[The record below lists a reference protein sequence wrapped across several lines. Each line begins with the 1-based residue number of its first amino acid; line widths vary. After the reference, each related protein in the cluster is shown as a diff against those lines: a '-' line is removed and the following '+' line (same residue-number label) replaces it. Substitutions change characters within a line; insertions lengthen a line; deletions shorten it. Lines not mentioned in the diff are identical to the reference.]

1 MGGEPDRQL
10 TSKTAREKVMGS
22 TTLDRVQ
29 EAVAAFEAGERT
41 LASLEGFIG
50 ALLRSEVVTPADASV
65 VLRSA
70 VVRGTL
76 PADLLRRLHL
86 APSIDPPAVV
96 ESRTPTVSPAPARV
110 AAETMFRPAQ
120 AAAPTMAPTPSEDR
134 SSTGSSWV
142 APDVRPSGT
151 DIGVGARLGGRY
163 LLERVLG
170 EGGMGVV
177 YLASD
182 EEVKGE
188 FFAIKV
194 LKPAIREYPEAL
206 ALLREEVRRTRALG
220 HPNIVGVYSLNS
232 DRTNVYMI
240 MEYLEGKTLSALI
253 DEAFGRG
260 MPFIRAWPLIH
271 DMCAA
276 LAYAHDQSVIHS
288 DIKTSNVFVTTTGKA
303 KLLDFGI
310 ARAARGR
317 RNRANTAGLGALT
330 PTYASCEMLE
340 GRDPDARDDIY
351 SLACVIYEMLSGRHP
366 FSDRTAVEARTD
378 KRIPA
383 PLQSL
388 SRSQNA
394 ALARALAFD
403 REERTA
409 SVEALL
415 AGLSPAGSGG
425 AHAAADESSKASRQR
440 VLLFAGGVLAVGMVA
455 IGLFVAW
462 PHLPA
467 ASNKEKA
474 APVQAQNA
482 VSQLMVRIEA
492 SRRKIDDGA
501 RDARSLVN
509 RSTDRINLARNNGER
524 EALRKQLA
532 EAQAAADTAQTVNEI
547 AEKGV
552 FSVDKLAALREKQ
565 RSGEVALQAGR
576 FDEAAQTLA
585 EARRAGDDVIA
596 AAAALPAAVGDQR
609 ELASLFERAR
619 ATIQANHGDPDAAL
633 ANARATANQ
642 AANALSGGDAVS
654 ARKLFATA
662 KANVTQNVQGFLDRV
677 IASLGAVA
685 QKRMADN
692 DLDGAQETISQAEA
706 LEKLKVQFH

>member
-1 MGGEPDRQL
+1 
-10 TSKTAREKVMGS
+10 MGS

-29 EAVAAFEAGERT
+29 EAVAAFEAGEKT

-50 ALLRSEVVTPADASV
+50 ALLRSEVVTPADASAA
-65 VLRSA
+65 LRSA
-70 VVRGTL
+70 VARGTL

-86 APSIDPPAVV
+86 APAVDPPAVA
-96 ESRTPTVSPAPARV
+96 EARTPTAGPAPARV
-110 AAETMFRPAQ
+110 AAETMFRAAP
-120 AAAPTMAPTPSEDR
+120 AAPTIGPMPTDR

-142 APDVRPSGT
+142 DPDLRPASTEIAVGT
-151 DIGVGARLGGRY
+151 RLGGRY

-170 EGGMGVV
+170 HGGMGVV

-182 EEVKGE
+182 QEVKGE

-206 ALLREEVRRTRALG
+206 DLLREEVRRTRALG

-260 MPFIRAWPLIH
+260 MPFMRAWPLID

-276 LAYAHDQSVIHS
+276 LAYAHDQNVIHS
-288 DIKTSNVFVTTTGKA
+288 DIKTSNVFVTTGGKA

-366 FSDRTAVEARTD
+366 FSDHTAVEARTE
-378 KRIPA
+378 KRSPA
-383 PLQSL
+383 LLESL

-403 REERTA
+403 REQRTA

-425 AHAAADESSKASRQR
+425 GRAAADGGPKASRR
-440 VLLFAGGVLAVGMVA
+440 RLLLTAGGVLVGILA
-455 IGLFVAW
+455 IGLFFAW
-462 PHLPA
+462 PRLFPTDSVKPRTA
-467 ASNKEKA
+467 A
-474 APVQAQNA
+474 VQQQTA

-492 SRRKIDDGA
+492 SRRKIDDRV
-501 RDARSLVN
+501 RDARSLVD
-509 RSTDRINLARNNGER
+509 RLTDRINLARNNGEQ
-524 EALRKQLA
+524 ETLRKQLA

-547 AEKGV
+547 AEKGIFTV
-552 FSVDKLAALREKQ
+552 ENLAALREKQ
-565 RSGEVALQAGR
+565 RSGEDALQAGR
-576 FDEAAQTLA
+576 FDEAAQALA
-585 EARRAGDDVIA
+585 EARRTGDNVIA
-596 AAAALPAAVGDQR
+596 AADALPAAVADQR
-609 ELASLFERAR
+609 ELAALLERAR
-619 ATIQANHGDPDAAL
+619 TTIEASRGDPDAAL
-633 ANARATANQ
+633 ANARATATQ
-642 AANALSGGDAVS
+642 AAQALSGGDAVG

-662 KANVTQNVQGFLDRV
+662 TANVNQDVQAFLDRV
-677 IASLGAVA
+677 IASFGAIA
-685 QKRMADN
+685 QKKMADN
-692 DLDGAQETISQAEA
+692 DLDVAQEAISQAEA
-706 LEKLKVQFH
+706 LQKLKVEFH

>member
-1 MGGEPDRQL
+1 
-10 TSKTAREKVMGS
+10 MGS

-29 EAVAAFEAGERT
+29 QAVAAFEAGEKT
-41 LASLEGFIG
+41 LSALEGFIG
-50 ALLRSEVVTPADASV
+50 AMLRSEVVTPEDASAA
-65 VLRSA
+65 LRGA
-70 VVRGTL
+70 VARGTL

-86 APSIDPPAVV
+86 TPAVDAPAAP
-96 ESRTPTVSPAPARV
+96 ETPTPTASPAPAR
-110 AAETMFRPAQ
+110 AAAQTMFRAGQ
-120 AAAPTMAPTPSEDR
+120 AAAPTIGPMPSDR
-134 SSTGSSWV
+134 SSTGSTWT
-142 APDVRPSGT
+142 APDLRPSTT
-151 DIGVGARLGGRY
+151 DIAVGTQLGGRY

-182 EEVKGE
+182 LEVKGE
-188 FFAIKV
+188 YFAIKV
-194 LKPAIREYPEAL
+194 LKAAIREYPEAL
-206 ALLREEVRRTRALG
+206 GLLREEVRRTRALG

-260 MPFIRAWPLIH
+260 MPFMRAWPLID

-288 DIKTSNVFVTTTGKA
+288 DIKTSNVFITTGGKA

-366 FSDRTAVEARTD
+366 FSDHTAVEAREE
-378 KRIPA
+378 KRNPA
-383 PLQSL
+383 PLESL

-403 REERTA
+403 RAQRTA
-409 SVEALL
+409 SVESLL
-415 AGLSPAGSGG
+415 AGLSPTGAGG
-425 AHAAADESSKASRQR
+425 ADAAADDNPTASRKR
-440 VLLFAGGVLAVGMVA
+440 IMLLAGGALVVGVAAVG
-455 IGLFVAW
+455 LYLAW
-462 PHLPA
+462 PQLFPT
-467 ASNKEKA
+467 ASVKEKA
-474 APVQAQNA
+474 AAVQAQTA

-492 SRRKIDDGA
+492 SRRKIDDRV
-501 RDARSLVN
+501 RDARSSVDRL
-509 RSTDRINLARNNGER
+509 TDRLNLARNNTEQ
-524 EALRKQLA
+524 EALRKQLT
-532 EAQAAADTAQTVNEI
+532 EAQAAADSAQTVNEI

-552 FSVDKLAALREKQ
+552 FSVENLAALREKQ

-576 FDEAAQTLA
+576 FDEAAQALLD
-585 EARRAGDDVIA
+585 ARRTGDNVIA
-596 AAAALPAAVGDQR
+596 AADALPAAVADQR
-609 ELASLFERAR
+609 ELAALLERAR
-619 ATIQANHGDPDAAL
+619 AMIEASHGDPDAAL
-633 ANARATANQ
+633 ASARATTNQ
-642 AANALSGGDAVS
+642 AAQALSGGDAVG

-662 KANVTQNVQGFLDRV
+662 TANVKQDVQAFLDRV
-677 IASLGAVA
+677 IAAFSGIA
-685 QKRMADN
+685 QKKMADN
-692 DLDGAQETISQAEA
+692 DLDTAQEAISQAEA
-706 LEKLKVQFH
+706 LQKAKVEFH

>member
-1 MGGEPDRQL
+1 
-10 TSKTAREKVMGS
+10 MGS

-29 EAVAAFEAGERT
+29 EAVAAFEAGQKT

-50 ALLRSEVVTPADASV
+50 ALLRSEVVTPADASAA
-65 VLRSA
+65 LRGA
-70 VVRGTL
+70 VARGTL

-86 APSIDPPAVV
+86 SPAVDPPASA
-96 ESRTPTVSPAPARV
+96 EPRTPTSSPAPARV
-110 AAETMFRPAQ
+110 AAETQFRPAQ
-120 AAAPTMAPTPSEDR
+120 AAAPTIGALPADR

-142 APDVRPSGT
+142 DPDARPSST
-151 DIGVGARLGGRY
+151 DIGVGTRLGGRY

-177 YLASD
+177 YFATD
-182 EEVKGE
+182 QEVKGE
-188 FFAIKV
+188 AFAIKV

-206 ALLREEVRRTRALG
+206 DLLREEVRRTRALG

-260 MPFIRAWPLIH
+260 MPFMRAWPLID

-276 LAYAHDQSVIHS
+276 LAYAHDQNVIHS
-288 DIKTSNVFVTTTGKA
+288 DIKTSNVFVTTGGKA

-366 FSDRTAVEARTD
+366 FSDHTAVEAREE
-378 KRIPA
+378 KRSPA
-383 PLQSL
+383 PLESL

-403 REERTA
+403 RGQRTA
-409 SVEALL
+409 SVESLL
-415 AGLSPAGSGG
+415 AGLSPSGAGALAAAGGG
-425 AHAAADESSKASRQR
+425 AKMSRKR
-440 VLLFAGGVLAVGMVA
+440 LLLLAGGALAAGAVA
-455 IGLFVAW
+455 LGLFFAW
-462 PHLPA
+462 PRLPTA
-467 ASNKEKA
+467 TPGDKA
-474 APVQAQNA
+474 PAFRAQTA

-492 SRRKIDDGA
+492 SRRKIDDKL
-501 RDARSLVN
+501 RDARSLVD
-509 RSTDRINLARNNGER
+509 RLTDRLNLARNSGEQ
-524 EALRKQLA
+524 ESLRKQLA
-532 EAQAAADTAQTVNEI
+532 EAQAAADTAQTVNDI

-552 FSVDKLAALREKQ
+552 FSVENLAALREKQ

-576 FDEAAQTLA
+576 FDEAVQAFA
-585 EARRAGDDVIA
+585 EAGRSGDDVIA
-596 AAAALPAAVGDQR
+596 AADALPAAVADQR
-609 ELASLFERAR
+609 VLVALFERAR
-619 ATIQANHGDPDAAL
+619 ATIETNHGDPEAAL
-633 ANARATANQ
+633 ASARTTANQ
-642 AANALSGGDAVS
+642 AAQALFSGDVIG
-654 ARKLFATA
+654 ARKLIAAATA
-662 KANVTQNVQGFLDRV
+662 NVNQDVQAFLDRV
-677 IASLGAVA
+677 IAALGAIA
-685 QKRMADN
+685 QKKMADN
-692 DLDGAQETISQAEA
+692 DLDVAQEAITQAEA
-706 LEKLKVQFH
+706 LQKLKVEFH

>member
-1 MGGEPDRQL
+1 
-10 TSKTAREKVMGS
+10 MGS

-29 EAVAAFEAGERT
+29 EAVAAFEAGEKT

-50 ALLRSEVVTPADASV
+50 ALLRSEVVTPEDASAA
-65 VLRSA
+65 LRSA
-70 VVRGTL
+70 VARGTL

-86 APSIDPPAVV
+86 TPSLDPPAVA
-96 ESRTPTVSPAPARV
+96 ETRTTAGPAPARV
-110 AAETMFRPAQ
+110 AAETMFRAGQ
-120 AAAPTMAPTPSEDR
+120 GAVGQRTAPTIAPPTAADR
-134 SSTGSSWV
+134 SNTGSTWT
-142 APDVRPSGT
+142 APDPRPDST
-151 DIGVGARLGGRY
+151 DIGVGTRLGGRY

-182 EEVKGE
+182 QEVKGE
-188 FFAIKV
+188 YFAIKV

-206 ALLREEVRRTRALG
+206 DLLREEVRRTRALG

-260 MPFIRAWPLIH
+260 MPFMRAWPLID

-288 DIKTSNVFVTTTGKA
+288 DIKTSNVFVTTGGKA

-340 GRDPDARDDIY
+340 GREPDARDDIY

-366 FSDRTAVEARTD
+366 FSDHTAVEARTEN
-378 KRIPA
+378 RSPA
-383 PLQSL
+383 PLDSL

-403 REERTA
+403 RDERTA
-409 SVEALL
+409 SVESLL
-415 AGLSPAGSGG
+415 AGLTPGG
-425 AHAAADESSKASRQR
+425 ADADDGPSASRKR
-440 VLLFAGGVLAVGMVA
+440 TLLIGGGALVGVAA
-455 IGLFVAW
+455 IGLFFAW
-462 PHLPA
+462 PHLFPT
-467 ASNKEKA
+467 ASVKEKA
-474 APVQAQNA
+474 AAVEAQTA

-492 SRRKIDDGA
+492 SRRKIDDKV
-501 RDARSLVN
+501 RDARSSVDRL
-509 RSTDRINLARNNGER
+509 TDRLNLARNNAEQ
-524 EALRKQLA
+524 ETLRKQLT
-532 EAQAAADTAQTVNEI
+532 EAQAAADTAQTVSEI

-552 FSVDKLAALREKQ
+552 FSVENLAALREKQ

-576 FDEAAQTLA
+576 FDEAAQALM
-585 EARRAGDDVIA
+585 EARRTGDGVIA
-596 AAAALPAAVGDQR
+596 GADALPAAIADQR
-609 ELASLFERAR
+609 ELTALLERAR
-619 ATIQANHGDPDAAL
+619 ATIEAGHGDPDAAL
-633 ANARATANQ
+633 ANARATTGQ
-642 AANALSGGDAVS
+642 AAQALSGGDAVG

-662 KANVTQNVQGFLDRV
+662 TANVNQDVQAFLDRV
-677 IASLGAVA
+677 IAALGGIA
-685 QKRMADN
+685 QKKMADN
-692 DLDGAQETISQAEA
+692 DLDLAQEAISQAEA
-706 LEKLKVQFH
+706 LQKLKVEFH

>member
-1 MGGEPDRQL
+1 
-10 TSKTAREKVMGS
+10 MGS

-29 EAVAAFEAGERT
+29 EAVAAFEAGEKT

-50 ALLRSEVVTPADASV
+50 ALLRSEVVTPADASAA
-65 VLRSA
+65 LRSA
-70 VVRGTL
+70 VARGTL

-86 APSIDPPAVV
+86 APAVDPPAGG
-96 ESRTPTVSPAPARV
+96 ESPTPTVSPVPARI
-110 AAETMFRPAQ
+110 AAETTFRPAL
-120 AAAPTMAPTPSEDR
+120 AAAPTIAPTPIDR

-142 APDVRPSGT
+142 DPDLRPSGT
-151 DIGVGARLGGRY
+151 DIAVGTRLGGRY

-182 EEVKGE
+182 QEIKGE

-206 ALLREEVRRTRALG
+206 DLLREEVRRTRALG

-260 MPFIRAWPLIH
+260 MPFFRAWPLID
-271 DMCAA
+271 DMCTA
-276 LAYAHDQSVIHS
+276 LAYAHDQNVIHS
-288 DIKTSNVFVTTTGKA
+288 DIKTSNVFVTIGGRA

-340 GRDPDARDDIY
+340 GREPDARDDIY

-366 FSDRTAVEARTD
+366 FSDHTAVEARTD
-378 KRIPA
+378 KRSPA
-383 PLQSL
+383 PLESL

-403 REERTA
+403 REDRTP

-415 AGLSPAGSGG
+415 AGLSPAVSGD
-425 AHAAADESSKASRQR
+425 AHAAAGDGPKASRKR
-440 VLLFAGGVLAVGMVA
+440 MLLIAGGVLAVGAVA
-455 IGLFVAW
+455 LGLFVAW
-462 PHLPA
+462 PHPTA
-467 ASNKEKA
+467 VKEKA
-474 APVQAQNA
+474 AAVQAQTA

-492 SRRKIDDGA
+492 TRRKIDDKA
-501 RDARSLVN
+501 RDARSLVD
-509 RSTDRINLARNNGER
+509 RLTDRINVARNNGEQ
-524 EALRKQLA
+524 EALRKQLT
-532 EAQAAADTAQTVNEI
+532 EAQAAADTAQKVNEI

-552 FSVDKLAALREKQ
+552 FSVENLAALREKQ

-576 FDEAAQTLA
+576 FDEAAQALA

-596 AAAALPAAVGDQR
+596 AADALPGAVADQR

-619 ATIQANHGDPDAAL
+619 AMIEANHGDPDAAL
-633 ANARATANQ
+633 ANARATTNQ
-642 AANALSGGDAVS
+642 AAQALSVGDAVG

-662 KANVTQNVQGFLDRV
+662 TANVTHDVQAFLDRV
-677 IASLGAVA
+677 IASFSAIA
-685 QKRMADN
+685 QKKIADN
-692 DLDGAQETISQAEA
+692 DLDVAQEAISQAEA
-706 LEKLKVQFH
+706 LQKLKVEFH